1 MTASILARWETVAGL
16 FTVLATAP
24 LSAQPVPALLVER
37 AIKVAGGAAAL
48 SHTSHIGWDGDA
60 VVHTGGRAESITG
73 TWQLALPDS
82 AIVATRPVGA
92 DSSAF
97 RVVSFSGNSGLL
109 LGPLGREP
117 IPAAMLANEQARRW
131 GYQLTRLVPL
141 RDSTLSLRLVPGDS
155 VEWKGIE
162 VRAPGR
168 PTARLQFDERA
179 RLRSLT
185 LDVRD
190 AAGQG
195 SHQHQFVLIGD
206 QRVVTPDGPARW
218 FERLEIT
225 EDGTLSF
232 VLTARNVHLV
242 PR

>member
-1 MTASILARWETVAGL
+1 M
-16 FTVLATAP
+16 
-24 LSAQPVPALLVER
+24 LS
-37 AIKVAGGAAAL
+37 
-48 SHTSHIGWDGDA
+48 
-60 VVHTGGRAESITG
+60 
-73 TWQLALPDS
+73 
-82 AIVATRPVGA
+82 
-92 DSSAF
+92 
-97 RVVSFSGNSGLL
+97 
-109 LGPLGREP
+109 
-117 IPAAMLANEQARRW
+117 NEQARRW
-131 GYQLTRLVPL
+131 GYQLTRLVSL

>member
-1 MTASILARWETVAGL
+1 LSIAGN
-16 FTVLATAP
+16 T
-24 LSAQPVPALLVER
+24 
-37 AIKVAGGAAAL
+37 
-48 SHTSHIGWDGDA
+48 
-60 VVHTGGRAESITG
+60 
-73 TWQLALPDS
+73 
-82 AIVATRPVGA
+82 
-92 DSSAF
+92 
-97 RVVSFSGNSGLL
+97 GLL
-109 LGPLGREP
+109 LGAFGREP
-117 IPAAMLANEQARRW
+117 IPAAMLADEQARRW
-131 GYQLTRLVPL
+131 GYQLTRLVSL

-185 LDVRD
+185 MEVRD
-190 AAGQG
+190 TAGPG
-195 SHQHQFVLIGD
+195 SHQLLFVLSGD

-225 EDGTLSF
+225 QDGAPSF
-232 VLTARNVHLV
+232 VLTARNVRLV